1 MAYTTDKKSTG
12 LDVLTGLDSG
22 DLHIV
27 GDISDSGRAKAIT
40 QNNLEI
46 DIANSNNFV
55 DTLVANNYF
64 TTELANDTNFVNEL
78 TTNTTFQSAVNNF
91 VTVVGGGGG
100 SSTSS
105 GKPISFSPTWTGSGH
120 QQGYVDKE
128 AILYSNNGSQISF
141 QSPINGIQYRNTTS
155 DWASSAGVQ
164 GYVLMGDY
172 LYLLLAKGGSPLEQR
187 LYRYDASDLSLG
199 GTLMTISGQAF
210 GIAGSFQMTSD
221 GVYFYFSSDA
231 GTTANDY
238 EIAKYSLS
246 GTTLTYVST
255 TTCGSTP
262 TQFAS
267 FTVDS
272 SGQYI
277 GYDTQVL
284 YVFDNTGTLTDTIPL
299 TGGSASTS
307 FLNWTN
313 TIYFKNA
320 NQDFVKL
327 DLLGTDVSS
336 SGNTIVGIANED
348 LVAGDKV
355 GISNIDSGFA
365 KPVMNGYYIDSNF
378 GVASVGEYKNIQI
391 STDTVITL
399 YENNG
404 DFSLKVRAYT
414 VDPSDMQNAL
424 TFGTAVTV
432 SAAMVAQGQTTG
444 FDICKLDDNK
454 FIVTYTAS
462 GTFDVRTVIGT
473 VSGTT
478 ITLGTPQIAATVLT
492 GSIGFSLAQI
502 STDKGI
508 ITYYTNGGGGSTNIK
523 AFTVS
528 GTTATFGSAVL
539 VDSTLNSSN
548 IKSAQIATDKFA
560 LLGNGKCQIG
570 TISGT
575 TITLGTASTV
585 FTATSVPQRNQSDIL
600 KTDTDS
606 FVVLSRKASGGFNTL
621 LNYVTVSGTTITAG
635 TELDYPVNIYNFYY
649 VNSTSFYVFGT
660 TSDVGQT
667 GFVLFDI
674 TAGNVVLN
682 KTVAVKIGSA
692 GAYGNVPNLGGY
704 FFIGEIS
711 TSYFSYFIGGMSNN
725 FIGIVQNNTL
735 RGGTCTVMYSGV
747 DSNQIG
753 LSPGALYVVGDGGSL
768 TLKASNSALSNI
780 PTTYL
785 LLAKSNT
792 EVVIKQ

>member
-1 MAYTTDKKSTG
+1 MAYTEDKKSTG
-12 LDVLTGLDSG
+12 LDVLTGLDAG

-46 DIANSNNFV
+46 DIANSTNFV

-91 VTVVGGGGG
+91 VTVVGGGG
-100 SSTSS
+100 SSTGS
-105 GKPISFSPTWTGSGH
+105 GKPISFSSTWTGSGH
-120 QQGYVDKE
+120 QQGYVDQE

-307 FLNWTN
+307 FLNWKN

-327 DLLGTDVSS
+327 NLDGTDVSS

-348 LVAGDKV
+348 LVAGDRV

-365 KPVMNGYYIDSNF
+365 KPVMNGYYSDSNF
-378 GVASVGEYKNIQI
+378 GVASVGSHKNIEI
-391 STDTVITL
+391 STDTVVTI

-404 DFSLKVRAYT
+404 DSSLKVRAYT
-414 VDPSDMQNAL
+414 VDRSDMQNAL
-424 TFGTAVTV
+424 TFGTAVTI
-432 SAAMVAQGQTTG
+432 SAAMVASNTAG

-508 ITYYTNGGGGSTNIK
+508 ITYHTNNSGGSTNIK

-528 GTTATFGSAVL
+528 GTTATFGSEVL
-539 VDSTLNSSN
+539 VDSTLNSNN

-585 FTATSVPQRNQSDIL
+585 LTATSAQRHESDIL

-606 FVVLSRKASGGFNTL
+606 FVVLSRKTGASLNTL

-635 TELDYPVNIYNFYY
+635 TELDYPINIYNFYY
-649 VNSTSFYVFGT
+649 VNSTSFYVFGA

-682 KTVAVKIGSA
+682 KTVAVKIGST

-704 FFIGEIS
+704 FFIGEINNS
-711 TSYFSYFIGGMSNN
+711 NFSYFIGGMSNN

-735 RGGTCTVMYSGV
+735 RGGTCTVKYLGV
-747 DSNQIG
+747 DNNQIG
-753 LSPGALYVVGDGGSL
+753 LSPGAFYVVGDGGSL
-768 TLKASNSALSNI
+768 TLKASNSSLVGI

-785 LLAKSNT
+785 LLAKSDT

>member
-1 MAYTTDKKSTG
+1 MAYTTDEKSTG
-12 LDVLTGLDSG
+12 LDVLTTLATG

-27 GDISDSGRAKAIT
+27 GDVSDSGRAKAIT
-40 QNNLEI
+40 ENNLEI
-46 DIANSNNFV
+46 TIANSSNFV

-91 VTVVGGGGG
+91 VTVVGGGGSG
-100 SSTSS
+100 ASS
-105 GKPISFSPTWTGSGH
+105 GKPISFSSTWTGSGH
-120 QQGYVDKE
+120 QQGYVDQE

-262 TQFAS
+262 IQFAS
-267 FTVDS
+267 FAVDS

-348 LVAGDKV
+348 LTAGTPV
-355 GISNIDSGFA
+355 GISPIIG
-365 KPVMNGYYIDSNF
+365 
-378 GVASVGEYKNIQI
+378 GVAKAVKGS
-391 STDTVITL
+391 
-399 YENNG
+399 
-404 DFSLKVRAYT
+404 YT
-414 VDPSDMQNAL
+414 Q
-424 TFGTAVTV
+424 
-432 SAAMVAQGQTTG
+432 
-444 FDICKLDDNK
+444 
-454 FIVTYTAS
+454 
-462 GTFDVRTVIGT
+462 
-473 VSGTT
+473 T
-478 ITLGTPQIAATVLT
+478 ITPSSGLEERT
-492 GSIGFSLAQI
+492 
-502 STDKGI
+502 
-508 ITYYTNGGGGSTNIK
+508 IK
-523 AFTVS
+523 
-528 GTTATFGSAVL
+528 
-539 VDSTLNSSN
+539 
-548 IKSAQIATDKFA
+548 IATDKIVTVYA
-560 LLGNGKCQIG
+560 QSG
-570 TISGT
+570 TIT
-575 TITLGTASTV
+575 TLKVFAATV
-585 FTATSVPQRNQSDIL
+585 NTSSLQ
-600 KTDTDS
+600 
-606 FVVLSRKASGGFNTL
+606 VLS
-621 LNYVTVSGTTITAG
+621 
-635 TELDYPVNIYNFYY
+635 
-649 VNSTSFYVFGT
+649 
-660 TSDVGQT
+660 Q
-667 GFVLFDI
+667 
-674 TAGNVVLN
+674 
-682 KTVAVKIGSA
+682 
-692 GAYGNVPNLGGY
+692 
-704 FFIGEIS
+704 
-711 TSYFSYFIGGMSNN
+711 
-725 FIGIVQNNTL
+725 
-735 RGGTCTVMYSGV
+735 
-747 DSNQIG
+747 
-753 LSPGALYVVGDGGSL
+753 
-768 TLKASNSALSNI
+768 
-780 PTTYL
+780 
-785 LLAKSNT
+785 
-792 EVVIKQ
+792 